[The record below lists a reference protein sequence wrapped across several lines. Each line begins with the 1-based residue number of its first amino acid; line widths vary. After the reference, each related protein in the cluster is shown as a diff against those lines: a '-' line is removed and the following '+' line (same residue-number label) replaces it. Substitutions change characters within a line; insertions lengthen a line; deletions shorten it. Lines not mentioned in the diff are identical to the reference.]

1 MTKFRTRQLALL
13 LLVLL
18 LAVALI
24 LVASI
29 LVGAPEAHGWAS

>member
-1 MTKFRTRQLALL
+1 MPGTRQLALL

-29 LVGAPEAHGWAS
+29 LVGAPEAHGWSD

>member
-1 MTKFRTRQLALL
+1 MTRQLALL

-29 LVGAPEAHGWAS
+29 VVYAPDAHGWSN